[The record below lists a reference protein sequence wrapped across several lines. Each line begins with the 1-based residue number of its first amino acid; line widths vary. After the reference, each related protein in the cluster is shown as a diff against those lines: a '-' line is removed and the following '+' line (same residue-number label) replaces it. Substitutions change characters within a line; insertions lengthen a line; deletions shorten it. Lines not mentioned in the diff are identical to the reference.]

1 MRTFTRRCHR
11 CPGGL
16 ELKGSFQVPLNY
28 AKPISSSN
36 SASIALI
43 RTLSPYPPTSQNYK
57 GPLIFNP
64 GGPGGSGV
72 DIVLGDGG
80 LLREYIGDAFDI
92 LSFDPRGSYR
102 FHASYLCLIH
112 LSFFQASLV
121 PPHSSPFSTMIL
133 TEKYGMPGQMSSVSS
148 MLPQIA

>member
-1 MRTFTRRCHR
+1 M
-11 CPGGL
+11 
-16 ELKGSFQVPLNY
+16 PLNY
-28 AKPISSSN
+28 AKPISPSN

-92 LSFDPRGSYR
+92 LSFDPRG
-102 FHASYLCLIH
+102 
-112 LSFFQASLV
+112 
-121 PPHSSPFSTMIL
+121 T
-133 TEKYGMPGQMSSVSS
+133 
-148 MLPQIA
+148 